1 MTPSIA
7 IILVNWNS
15 YALTR
20 DCLLSLQQIRHT
32 DYDIL
37 LVDNQSSDGSGL
49 QLKQEFP
56 AIIYLQAPGNLGFS
70 GGNNLA
76 IRYVLEKGYQYTLLL
91 NNDTTVAPDFL
102 EKLTRFLDEHPKVG
116 AVQPLIYCDEPR
128 DAIWNAGSFYIQL
141 LGQPWV
147 KKIVRPLPPE
157 KKKGEP
163 VDWIT
168 GCAFMVRTELLKK
181 TGLLA
186 EKMFMYFEDVDLSFR
201 IRREGYALHLVPSAV
216 IWHVGGMSN
225 KQAQK
230 NAEGLVN
237 PVVHYLNTRN
247 RIWIIKKYTPLY
259 FLPMVI
265 LFHFFYFTGTI
276 GYFLIRARFKKLS
289 AVLKGIRDG
298 LTEHITYETVQRS

>member
-1 MTPSIA
+1 
-7 IILVNWNS
+7 
-15 YALTR
+15 
-20 DCLLSLQQIRHT
+20 LLSLQKIRNI
-32 DYDIL
+32 DFDVL
-37 LVDNQSSDGSGL
+37 LVDNQSSDGSGI

-56 AIIYLQAPGNLGFS
+56 AIIYLQASGNLGFS

-76 IRYVLEKGYQYTLLL
+76 IRYALEKGHRYTLLL

-102 EKLTRFLDEHPKVG
+102 EKLSRFLDEHPTVG
-116 AVQPLIYCDEPR
+116 AVQPLIYCNEPR
-128 DAIWNAGSFYIQL
+128 EAIWNAGSYYIGL

-147 KKIVRPLPPE
+147 KKIVSPLPRE
-157 KKKGEP
+157 KKKAVP

-201 IRREGYALHLVPSAV
+201 IRQLGYELRIIPAAE

-225 KQAQK
+225 KQARK
-230 NAEGLVN
+230 NEEGFVN

-247 RIWIIKKYTPLY
+247 RIWIIKKYTPFY
-259 FLPMVI
+259 FLPTVI

-276 GYFLIRARFKKLS
+276 GYFLIRARFKKLR

-298 LTEHITYETVQRS
+298 LTEHITYANNHPS

>member
-20 DCLLSLQQIRHT
+20 DCLLSLQKIRNI
-32 DYDIL
+32 DFDVL
-37 LVDNQSSDGSGL
+37 LVDNQSSDGSGI

-56 AIIYLQAPGNLGFS
+56 AIIYLQASGNLGFS

-76 IRYVLEKGYQYTLLL
+76 IRYALEKGHRYTLLL

-102 EKLTRFLDEHPKVG
+102 EKLSRYLDEHPTVG
-116 AVQPLIYCDEPR
+116 AVQPLIYCNEPR
-128 DAIWNAGSFYIQL
+128 EAIWNAGSYYIGL

-147 KKIVRPLPPE
+147 KKIVSPLPRE
-157 KKKGEP
+157 KKKAVP

-201 IRREGYALHLVPSAV
+201 IRQLGYELRIIPAAE

-225 KQAQK
+225 KQARK
-230 NAEGLVN
+230 NEEGFVN

-247 RIWIIKKYTPLY
+247 RIWIIKKYTPFY
-259 FLPMVI
+259 FLPTVI

-276 GYFLIRARFKKLS
+276 GYFLIRARFKKLR

-298 LTEHITYETVQRS
+298 LTEHITYANNHPS